1 MFCFILIV
9 YGLKYYSLIFDLMR
23 SVFDYV
29 LKEGVWYGINYVWN
43 KNLWSKYEL
52 DMGIISLYYF
62 NNKVCDIEGF
72 GIKLEIVIDNF
83 FFLMILFKELRLV
96 WCYFCLFLK
105 CLRLIKIF

>member
-1 MFCFILIV
+1 MELIMYEIKIYEVNILEIEV
-9 YGLKYYSLIFDLMR
+9 
-23 SVFDYV
+23 DYDM
-29 LKEGVWYGINYVWN
+29 N
-43 KNLWSKYEL
+43 EL

-96 WCYFCLFLK
+96 
-105 CLRLIKIF
+105 